1 MLAAIR
7 DFFDQRLAPSRAGAA
22 KPHTLEL
29 ATATLLA
36 EVVRLDGEIAP
47 AERDAVL
54 RAIRSHFHLSEEEA
68 ATLFRLAEEEARG
81 ATDYYQFTSL
91 IRERY
96 SQEQRQE
103 IVELLWRV
111 AYADQVLS
119 AHEHHLIRRVA
130 GLLYVPHSAYIAAK
144 MRAKEAGEGG
154 RGGSGEGPLTV

>member
-7 DFFDQRLAPSRAGAA
+7 DFFDQRLSQPGAPAR
-22 KPHTLEL
+22 KEHTLEL

-54 RAIRSHFHLSEEEA
+54 RAVRSHFHLS
-68 ATLFRLAEEEARG
+68 EEEARG

-96 SQEQRQE
+96 SQEERQQ
-103 IVELLWRV
+103 IVELLWHV
-111 AYADQVLS
+111 AYADETLS
-119 AHEHHLIRRVA
+119 AHEHHVIRKIA
-130 GLLYVPHSAYIAAK
+130 DLLYVSHSAYIGAK
-144 MRAKEAGEGG
+144 MRAKEAAEG
-154 RGGSGEGPLTV
+154 R